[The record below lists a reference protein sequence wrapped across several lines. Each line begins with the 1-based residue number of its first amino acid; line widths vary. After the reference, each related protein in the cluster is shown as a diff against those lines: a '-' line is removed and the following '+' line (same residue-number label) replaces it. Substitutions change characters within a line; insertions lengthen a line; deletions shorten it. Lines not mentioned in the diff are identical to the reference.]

1 MSKIKVHELAK
12 ELEKQSKEVIAFL
25 QEKGIEVK
33 AAQSS
38 VEEEAA
44 EMVRKAFGA
53 AKKADVKAE
62 VKPEAKEEAKTEA
75 KSEAK
80 SEAKAEPSNEGKKE
94 VQKEA
99 QKEAPKAEGKLAAPV
114 KKKKIIFV
122 SNPHN
127 SNISGQR
134 SQGERRPQ
142 QNNRQ
147 GNNNYNGRPGQ
158 NREVPHKIIRPL
170 TAPSQ

>member
-12 ELEKQSKEVIAFL
+12 ELEKQSREVIAFL

-38 VEEEAA
+38 VEEDAA

-62 VKPEAKEEAKTEA
+62 VKPEAKAEAKPEAKEEAKTEVKPEVKPEV
-75 KSEAK
+75 KSEV
-80 SEAKAEPSNEGKKE
+80 KAEPSNEGKKE

-99 QKEAPKAEGKLAAPV
+99 PKAEEKQAAPV
-114 KKKKIIFV
+114 KKKKIIFEPNKTV
-122 SNPHN
+122 CE
-127 SNISGQR
+127 GL
-134 SQGERRPQ
+134 
-142 QNNRQ
+142 
-147 GNNNYNGRPGQ
+147 
-158 NREVPHKIIRPL
+158 KML
-170 TAPSQ
+170 APRKVFCK